1 VSRFPHKITSIGD
14 AQKILLGDS
23 GNINFPEHTMHT
35 LISKISIIAVMS
47 SALSACGGGGSS
59 STSVTPP
66 ATFKN
71 FSSGG
76 SAKPIIS
83 AATQSMAQTGVAAT
97 QAMNGATYDQ
107 PTDTLTVTRNGAT
120 DLTFTASSE
129 QHPDNS
135 NLRYY
140 SVSGSENGDAIL
152 ATTTK
157 GDGYA
162 VAYVNDTLAT
172 NPEGSVIMGAASS
185 TAPSLSANATFT
197 GKYLGTGRHAILSSN
212 ASDTITGNVTI
223 NVNGTGAGWAG
234 GLIEQ
239 RRAGNTTLGN
249 VAIGLP
255 TMTGNSFTAT
265 ASGTGLFNYPTTGTV
280 NGTFV
285 EVDSNN
291 PDGEIIGSVLL
302 QGAGCGPTI
311 TTGTCAI
318 ETGVFT
324 AK

>member
-1 VSRFPHKITSIGD
+1 
-14 AQKILLGDS
+14 
-23 GNINFPEHTMHT
+23 M
-35 LISKISIIAVMS
+35 
-47 SALSACGGGGSS
+47 
-59 STSVTPP
+59 
-66 ATFKN
+66 
-71 FSSGG
+71 
-76 SAKPIIS
+76 
-83 AATQSMAQTGVAAT
+83 
-97 QAMNGATYDQ
+97 
-107 PTDTLTVTRNGAT
+107 
-120 DLTFTASSE
+120 
-129 QHPDNS
+129 
-135 NLRYY
+135 
-140 SVSGSENGDAIL
+140 SGSKKGDAIL

-223 NVNGTGAGWAG
+223 NVNGTGTGWAG

-265 ASGTGLFNYPTTGTV
+265 ASGTGLFNYPTNGTV

-291 PDGEIIGSVLL
+291 LDGEIIGSVLL